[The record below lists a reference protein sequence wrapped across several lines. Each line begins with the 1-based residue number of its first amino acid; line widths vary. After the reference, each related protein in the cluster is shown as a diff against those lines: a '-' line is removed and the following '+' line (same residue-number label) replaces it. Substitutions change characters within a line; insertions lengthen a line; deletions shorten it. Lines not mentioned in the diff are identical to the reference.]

1 MNNQVESNNIT
12 TPLISQEASDRYS
25 SLKLIPKIL
34 QHNRELEERIKDLQF
49 QIDRNLQAINN
60 IQRGHDPSIPKRT
73 KRKRFQ
79 ASTLQIININWI
91 LEAFKKE
98 REEQEVEEAR
108 NLTQEQSHRKE

>member
-1 MNNQVESNNIT
+1 
-12 TPLISQEASDRYS
+12 LQEASDRYS

-49 QIDRNLQAINN
+49 QIDRNLQAIDNK
-60 IQRGHDPSIPKRT
+60 QRVHDPSIPKQN

-79 ASTLQIININWI
+79 ASTLQLININWI
-91 LEAFKKE
+91 PDAFKKE
-98 REEQEVEEAR
+98 RKEQEAQEAR